1 MYMRLIK
8 TKAPDA
14 GAYFA
19 NGMAEDK
26 KLADA
31 AAALVLPVQHTIKIV
46 PE

>member
-1 MYMRLIK
+1 MRLIK

-31 AAALVLPVQHTIKIV
+31 ATALVVPVQYTIKIV